1 MSCSICKSRFSN
13 KSTCPIDGHY
23 ENWLNHPNACLYLKY
38 QVLYGKDHHRKMTC
52 SVVLDKIIEVSKE
65 HKGNNKCSYCGS
77 VGVNSASC
85 PDNPQAKNIEW
96 ALHLNSKKKFKKNIL
111 YEEYDF
117 DPCLLEKQQTVRRFA
132 PLPIYT

>member
-77 VGVNSASC
+77 VGVNAASC

-96 ALHLNSKKKFKKNIL
+96 ALHLNSKKKIQK
-111 YEEYDF
+111 EYF
-117 DPCLLEKQQTVRRFA
+117 
-132 PLPIYT
+132 I